1 MANSPKKSLRLRDL
15 DHDQRRRVSIESAL
29 RCVLLVVVLL
39 LLYAV
44 WPFDTAPDAAW
55 DVVVLGFAGV
65 LFVSPA
71 VLEGPVA
78 RPPML
83 RLLRP
88 IARPSG
94 RAGRPRKGEDR
105 GVAGDDGHRRVAR
118 CGSAGRFARG

>member
-39 LLYAV
+39 VLYAV

-65 LFVSPA
+65 LFVW
-71 VLEGPVA
+71 VLVRQVRHIMAA
-78 RPPML
+78 RLPEVKAIEAL
-83 RLLRP
+83 VVSITL
-88 IARPSG
+88 
-94 RAGRPRKGEDR
+94 
-105 GVAGDDGHRRVAR
+105 
-118 CGSAGRFARG
+118 